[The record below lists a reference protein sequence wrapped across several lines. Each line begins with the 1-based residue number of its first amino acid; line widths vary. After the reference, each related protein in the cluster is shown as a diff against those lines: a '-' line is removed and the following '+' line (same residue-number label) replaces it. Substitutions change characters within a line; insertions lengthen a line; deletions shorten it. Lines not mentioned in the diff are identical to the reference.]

1 MEPASKKQIDSN
13 FKIIPPET
21 KKAFIFLAQQPWLGA
36 GGWYLAGGTALALQT
51 GNRRSVDLDFFTTEK
66 DFDKSELLDNFLN
79 NNDWITT
86 ISRKN
91 TIYGEL
97 FKAKVSFIAYP
108 FFAPKQDFIEYDSIK
123 ILQPLDIAV
132 MKIIAIS
139 QRGRRRDFFD
149 LYWCAKNIEPLE
161 NLVKRVK
168 AQYPFVAHDYHHILK
183 SLIYFDDAESDPEP
197 EIFFKADWQE
207 IKKYFKKEILDIA
220 NKIILK

>member
-1 MEPASKKQIDSN
+1 
-13 FKIIPPET
+13 
-21 KKAFIFLAQQPWLGA
+21 
-36 GGWYLAGGTALALQT
+36 
-51 GNRRSVDLDFFTTEK
+51 
-66 DFDKSELLDNFLN
+66 
-79 NNDWITT
+79 
-86 ISRKN
+86 
-91 TIYGEL
+91 
-97 FKAKVSFIAYP
+97 
-108 FFAPKQDFIEYDSIK
+108 
-123 ILQPLDIAV
+123 